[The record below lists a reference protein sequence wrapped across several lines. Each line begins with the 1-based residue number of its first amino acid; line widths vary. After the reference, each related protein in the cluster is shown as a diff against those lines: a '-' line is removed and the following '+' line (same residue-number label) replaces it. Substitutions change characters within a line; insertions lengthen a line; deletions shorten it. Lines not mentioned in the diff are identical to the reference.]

1 MKVTPAE
8 QATFR
13 ALLDEIEQRALQQGL
28 RKRDLAQRAGISP
41 ESYSRM
47 KRRGSGDYHTLNRM
61 ARAVGLRL
69 SLVPDHPLLESLR
82 KGAFFE

>member
-13 ALLDEIEQRALQQGL
+13 ALLDEIEQRAQQQGL
-28 RKRDLAQRAGISP
+28 RKRDLAHRAGISP

-47 KRRGSGDYHTLNRM
+47 KRRGSGDFHTLNRM
-61 ARAVGLRL
+61 AQAVGLRL
-69 SLVPDHPLLESLR
+69 SLVPDNPILESLR